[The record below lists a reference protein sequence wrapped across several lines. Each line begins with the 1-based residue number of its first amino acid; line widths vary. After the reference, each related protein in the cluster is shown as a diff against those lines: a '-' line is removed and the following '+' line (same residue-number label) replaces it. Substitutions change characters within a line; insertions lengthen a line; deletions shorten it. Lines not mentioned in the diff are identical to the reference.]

1 MVTIEASENTLK
13 KIIMIIV
20 FNWKDKTPVSYQQV
34 FLYYQ
39 QLAEKL
45 LLIVCPQE
53 EFLQTKFA
61 QFSKLNI
68 KYCLQK
74 PEVQILQSLAAF
86 KFDYVML
93 NHQRF
98 KEFLDANKI
107 NLIAKFNKKPIICF
121 SAINEIEKIK
131 DINAMW
137 AYEPEQNIGSSADL
151 NLDEILMTLNNL
163 SRLNLKGQLLYG
175 GGVRTDN
182 FPEIYQK
189 IGHLV
194 DGFLIGEKSVEPD
207 FLKNFVKLVLNIG
220 KHNQNIVCSK

>member
-39 QLAEKL
+39 QLAEKN

-53 EFLQTKFA
+53 TFLQSKFDQYA
-61 QFSKLNI
+61 NLKI
-68 KYCLQK
+68 KYCIQK
-74 PEVQILQSLAAF
+74 PEIQILQSLDAF

-107 NLIAKFNKKPIICF
+107 NQISKFNKKPIICF
-121 SAINEIEKIK
+121 SVLNEIEQIK

-137 AYEPEQNIGSSADL
+137 AYEPEQNIGSCANL
-151 NLDEILMTLNNL
+151 NLDEILVVLKNIKKQNL
-163 SRLNLKGQLLYG
+163 QGKLLYG

-182 FPEIYQK
+182 FLEIYKK
-189 IGHLV
+189 IGLLV
-194 DGFLIGEKSVEPD
+194 DGFLIGEKSVDPD

-220 KHNQNIVCSK
+220 KPN

>member
-53 EFLQTKFA
+53 TFLQSKFD
-61 QFSKLNI
+61 QYGNLKI
-68 KYCLQK
+68 KYCIQK
-74 PEVQILQSLAAF
+74 PEIHILQARDAF

-98 KEFLDANKI
+98 KEFLDTNKI

-121 SAINEIEKIK
+121 SELHEIKQIK
-131 DINAMW
+131 EINAMW
-137 AYEPEQNIGSSADL
+137 AYEPEQNIGSSTDL
-151 NLDEILMTLNNL
+151 NLDEILVVLKNIKKQNL
-163 SRLNLKGQLLYG
+163 QGKLLYG
-175 GGVRTDN
+175 GGVRADN
-182 FPEIYQK
+182 FLEIYNK

-194 DGFLIGEKSVEPD
+194 DGFLIGEKSIDPD
-207 FLKNFVKLVLNIG
+207 FLKNFAKLVLNIG
-220 KHNQNIVCSK
+220 KPN